1 MRITARL
8 PDKIITF
15 ALKNI
20 PNMEVFSQIENYAAL
35 PSAVC
40 VGVFD
45 GLHLGH
51 RALLSQLKAEAEKR
65 GLLSVVV
72 TFDPHPRIALSK
84 GNDRVGL
91 LTTQEERLELL
102 REMGIDR
109 VVVIPFTR
117 EFSDL
122 TARQFL
128 REWVA
133 GKFMARFMLMG
144 YNHHFGSDDV
154 KPEDY
159 ISLAASE
166 GIEAKRGE
174 AFSLAGGVK
183 VSSSEVRKALSDG
196 DVTHAALLLGRDY
209 DFRGVVSHGDALGR
223 AIGFRTANVT
233 ASDFSKLIPADGVY
247 SGLVCWEGQTPL
259 RSVINV
265 GTRPTVGGNDR
276 RVEAHIMNFDSD
288 IYGQHVT
295 VSFHERLRDEM
306 RFDDL
311 ESLACQIKDDMR
323 KAAISFE
330 NR

>member
-1 MRITARL
+1 M

-15 ALKNI
+15 AWKNN
-20 PNMEVFSQIENYAAL
+20 PSMEVISQIENYAAQ

-51 RALLSQLKAEAEKR
+51 RALLGQLKKEAEKR
-65 GLLSVVV
+65 GILSVVV

-91 LTTQEERLELL
+91 LTTPSERLELL
-102 REMGIDR
+102 REMGVDR
-109 VVVIPFTR
+109 VVVVPFTR

-128 REWVA
+128 REWIA
-133 GKFMARFMLMG
+133 GKLMGRFLLMG

-154 KPEDY
+154 NPEDY

-174 AFSLAGGVK
+174 AFSLDGGIK

-196 DVTHAALLLGRDY
+196 DVAHAALLLGRDY
-209 DFRGVVSHGDALGR
+209 SFHGVVSHGDAIGR
-223 AIGFRTANVT
+223 SIGFRTANVIP
-233 ASDFSKLIPADGVY
+233 SDENKLIPADGVY
-247 SGLVCWEGQTPL
+247 SGFVTIDGRPPL
-259 RSVINV
+259 QSVINV

-288 IYGQHVT
+288 IYGLPVA
-295 VSFHERLRDEM
+295 VSFHSRLRGEM
-306 RFDDL
+306 KFDDL
-311 ESLACQIKDDMR
+311 ESLASQIKEDMR
-323 KAAISFE
+323 KAAIAFE

>member
-1 MRITARL
+1 
-8 PDKIITF
+8 
-15 ALKNI
+15 
-20 PNMEVFSQIENYAAL
+20 MEVISQIENYAAQ

-51 RALLSQLKAEAEKR
+51 RALLGQLKKEAEKR

-91 LTTQEERLELL
+91 LTTPSERLELL
-102 REMGIDR
+102 REMGVDR
-109 VVVIPFTR
+109 VVVVPFTR

-128 REWVA
+128 REWIA
-133 GKFMARFMLMG
+133 GKLMARFLLMG

-154 KPEDY
+154 NPEDY

-174 AFSLAGGVK
+174 AFSLDGGIK

-196 DVTHAALLLGRDY
+196 DVAHAALLLGRDY
-209 DFRGVVSHGDALGR
+209 SFHGVVSHGDAIGR
-223 AIGFRTANVT
+223 SIGFRTANVIP
-233 ASDFSKLIPADGVY
+233 SDDNKLIPADGVY
-247 SGLVCWEGQTPL
+247 SGFVTIDGRPPL
-259 RSVINV
+259 QSVVNV

-288 IYGQHVT
+288 IYGLPVA
-295 VSFHERLRDEM
+295 VSFHSRLRGEM
-306 RFDDL
+306 KFDDL
-311 ESLACQIKDDMR
+311 ESLASQIKEDMR
-323 KAAISFE
+323 KAAIAFE

>member
-1 MRITARL
+1 M

-15 ALKNI
+15 AWKNN
-20 PNMEVFSQIENYAAL
+20 PSMEVISQIENYAAQ

-51 RALLSQLKAEAEKR
+51 RALLGQLKKEAEKR

-91 LTTQEERLELL
+91 LTTPSERLELL
-102 REMGIDR
+102 RGMGVDR
-109 VVVIPFTR
+109 VVVVPFTR

-128 REWVA
+128 RDWIA
-133 GKFMARFMLMG
+133 GKLMGRFLLMG

-154 KPEDY
+154 NPEDY

-174 AFSLAGGVK
+174 AFSLDGGIK

-196 DVTHAALLLGRDY
+196 DVAHAALLLGRDY
-209 DFRGVVSHGDALGR
+209 SFHGVVSHGDAIGR
-223 AIGFRTANVT
+223 SIGFRTANVIP
-233 ASDFSKLIPADGVY
+233 SDDNKLIPADGVY
-247 SGLVCWEGQTPL
+247 SGFVTIDGRPPL
-259 RSVINV
+259 QSVINV

-288 IYGQHVT
+288 IYGLPVA
-295 VSFHERLRDEM
+295 VSFHSRLRGEM
-306 RFDDL
+306 KFDDL
-311 ESLACQIKDDMR
+311 ESLASQIKEDMR
-323 KAAISFE
+323 KAAIAFE

>member
-1 MRITARL
+1 
-8 PDKIITF
+8 
-15 ALKNI
+15 
-20 PNMEVFSQIENYAAL
+20 MEVFSQIENYAAL

-51 RALLSQLKAEAEKR
+51 RALLGQLKKEAEER

-91 LTTQEERLELL
+91 LTTQGERLELL
-102 REMGIDR
+102 RGTGVDR

-117 EFSDL
+117 DFSDL

-133 GKFMARFMLMG
+133 GKLMAKFMLMG

-166 GIEAKRGE
+166 GIEAKRGD
-174 AFSLAGGVK
+174 AFTLPGGVK
-183 VSSSEVRKALSDG
+183 VSSSEVRKALFEG
-196 DVTHAALLLGRDY
+196 DAARAAQLLGRDY
-209 DFRGVVSHGDALGR
+209 DFHGVVTHGDAIGR
-223 AIGFRTANVT
+223 SIGFRTANVT
-233 ASDFSKLIPADGVY
+233 PSDDSKLIPADGVY
-247 SGLVCWEGQTPL
+247 SGLVTIDGNPL
-259 RSVINV
+259 QAVINV

-288 IYGQHVT
+288 IYGQPVA
-295 VSFHERLRDEM
+295 VSFHDRLRDEM

-311 ESLACQIKDDMR
+311 ESLASQIRDDMR

>member
-1 MRITARL
+1 M

-15 ALKNI
+15 AWKNN
-20 PNMEVFSQIENYAAL
+20 PSMEVISQIENYAAQ

-51 RALLSQLKAEAEKR
+51 RALLGQLKKEAEKR

-91 LTTQEERLELL
+91 LTTPSERLELL
-102 REMGIDR
+102 REMGVDR
-109 VVVIPFTR
+109 VVVVPFTR

-128 REWVA
+128 RDWIA
-133 GKFMARFMLMG
+133 GKLMGRFLLMG

-154 KPEDY
+154 NPEDY

-174 AFSLAGGVK
+174 AFSLDGGIK
-183 VSSSEVRKALSDG
+183 VSSSEIRKALSDG
-196 DVTHAALLLGRDY
+196 DVAHAALLLGRDY
-209 DFRGVVSHGDALGR
+209 SFHGVVSHGDAIGR
-223 AIGFRTANVT
+223 SIGFRTANVIP
-233 ASDFSKLIPADGVY
+233 SDDNKLIPADGVY
-247 SGLVCWEGQTPL
+247 SGFVTIDGRPPL
-259 RSVINV
+259 QSVINV

-288 IYGQHVT
+288 IYGLPVA
-295 VSFHERLRDEM
+295 VSFHSRLRGEM
-306 RFDDL
+306 KFDDL
-311 ESLACQIKDDMR
+311 ESLASQIKEDMR
-323 KAAISFE
+323 KATIAFE

>member
-1 MRITARL
+1 M

-15 ALKNI
+15 AWKNN
-20 PNMEVFSQIENYAAL
+20 PSMEVISQIENYAAQ

-51 RALLSQLKAEAEKR
+51 RALLGQLKKEAEKR

-91 LTTQEERLELL
+91 LTTPSERLELL
-102 REMGIDR
+102 REMGVDR
-109 VVVIPFTR
+109 VVVVPFTR

-128 REWVA
+128 REWIA
-133 GKFMARFMLMG
+133 GKLMARFLLMG

-154 KPEDY
+154 NPEDY

-174 AFSLAGGVK
+174 AFSLEGGIK

-196 DVTHAALLLGRDY
+196 DVAHAALLLGRDY
-209 DFRGVVSHGDALGR
+209 SFHGVVSHGDAIGR
-223 AIGFRTANVT
+223 SIGFRTANVIP
-233 ASDFSKLIPADGVY
+233 SDDNKLIPADGVY
-247 SGLVCWEGQTPL
+247 SGFVTIDGRPPL
-259 RSVINV
+259 QSVINV

-288 IYGQHVT
+288 IYGLPVA
-295 VSFHERLRDEM
+295 VSFHSRLRGEM
-306 RFDDL
+306 KFDDL
-311 ESLACQIKDDMR
+311 ESLASQIKEDMR
-323 KAAISFE
+323 KAAIAFE

>member
-1 MRITARL
+1 M

-15 ALKNI
+15 AWKNN
-20 PNMEVFSQIENYAAL
+20 PSMEVISQIENYAAQ

-51 RALLSQLKAEAEKR
+51 RALLGQLKKEAEKR

-91 LTTQEERLELL
+91 LTTPSERLELL
-102 REMGIDR
+102 REMGVDR
-109 VVVIPFTR
+109 VVVVPFTR

-128 REWVA
+128 REWIA
-133 GKFMARFMLMG
+133 GKLMARFLLMG

-154 KPEDY
+154 NPEDY

-174 AFSLAGGVK
+174 AFSLDGGIK

-196 DVTHAALLLGRDY
+196 DVAHAALLLGRDY
-209 DFRGVVSHGDALGR
+209 SFHGVVSHGDAIGR
-223 AIGFRTANVT
+223 SIGFRTANVIP
-233 ASDFSKLIPADGVY
+233 SDDNKLIPADGVY
-247 SGLVCWEGQTPL
+247 SGFVTIDGRPPL
-259 RSVINV
+259 QSVINV

-288 IYGQHVT
+288 IYGLPVA
-295 VSFHERLRDEM
+295 VSFHSRLRGEM
-306 RFDDL
+306 KFDDL
-311 ESLACQIKDDMR
+311 ESLASQIKEDMR
-323 KAAISFE
+323 KAAIAFE

>member
-1 MRITARL
+1 M

-15 ALKNI
+15 AWKNN
-20 PNMEVFSQIENYAAL
+20 PSMEVISQIENYAAQ

-51 RALLSQLKAEAEKR
+51 RALLGQLKKEAEKR

-91 LTTQEERLELL
+91 LTTPSERLELL
-102 REMGIDR
+102 REMGVDR
-109 VVVIPFTR
+109 VVVVPFTR

-128 REWVA
+128 REWIA
-133 GKFMARFMLMG
+133 GKLMARFLLMG

-154 KPEDY
+154 NPEDY

-174 AFSLAGGVK
+174 AFSLEGGIK

-196 DVTHAALLLGRDY
+196 DVAHAALLLGRDY
-209 DFRGVVSHGDALGR
+209 SFHGVVSHGDAIGR
-223 AIGFRTANVT
+223 SIGFRTANVIP
-233 ASDFSKLIPADGVY
+233 SDENKLIPADGVY
-247 SGLVCWEGQTPL
+247 SGFVTIDGRPPL
-259 RSVINV
+259 QSVINV

-288 IYGQHVT
+288 IYGLPVA
-295 VSFHERLRDEM
+295 VSFHSRLRGEM
-306 RFDDL
+306 KFDDL
-311 ESLACQIKDDMR
+311 ESLASQIKEDMR
-323 KAAISFE
+323 KAAIAFE

>member
-1 MRITARL
+1 M

-15 ALKNI
+15 AWKNN
-20 PNMEVFSQIENYAAL
+20 PSMEVISQIENYAAQ

-51 RALLSQLKAEAEKR
+51 RALLGQLKKEAEKR

-91 LTTQEERLELL
+91 LTTPSERLELL
-102 REMGIDR
+102 REMGVDR
-109 VVVIPFTR
+109 VVVVPFTR

-128 REWVA
+128 REWIA
-133 GKFMARFMLMG
+133 GKLMARFLLMG

-154 KPEDY
+154 NPEDY

-166 GIEAKRGE
+166 GIVAKRGE
-174 AFSLAGGVK
+174 AFSLDGGIK

-196 DVTHAALLLGRDY
+196 DVAHAALLLGRDY
-209 DFRGVVSHGDALGR
+209 SFHGVVSHGDAIGR
-223 AIGFRTANVT
+223 SIGFRTANVIP
-233 ASDFSKLIPADGVY
+233 SDENKLIPADGVY
-247 SGLVCWEGQTPL
+247 SGFVTIDGRSPL
-259 RSVINV
+259 QSVINV

-288 IYGQHVT
+288 IYGLPVA
-295 VSFHERLRDEM
+295 VSFHSRLRGEM
-306 RFDDL
+306 KFDDL
-311 ESLACQIKDDMR
+311 ESLASQIKEDMR
-323 KAAISFE
+323 KAAIAFE